1 MKRLVLITRRK
12 EALSCFDT
20 IKRSRSIELE
30 ILETPDWKKLISEN
44 GSMIYLDVG
53 SLSPR
58 ETRKAIR
65 ILESQDTLSYGIVD
79 PGGMIDDPGD
89 LFHGGA
95 SDYIGPGL
103 SGKRLPVSRIDQAL
117 NFYPYIDDKEEECGD
132 LSWENIRE
140 GEEYPF
146 YLLYAELDILPE
158 WKTKSGSSFI
168 TGLLNTFETHLNR
181 VLLPLGGQLWM
192 KSDYGG
198 LYLFPYSEGSTD
210 IITACMRLILNRVLI
225 SMEVFSYGTLLP
237 YHFSLD
243 TGTTVYRKKGNT
255 GTLISDAV
263 NFIFHLGQQHTQPG
277 QFILSSRAAEHIP
290 AGFAD
295 CFVSDGKYHDQQLL
309 RMKMPK

>member
-1 MKRLVLITRRK
+1 MKRLVLITRQQETLR
-12 EALSCFDT
+12 CFD
-20 IKRSRSIELE
+20 IVNRSRSFELE
-30 ILETPDWKKLISEN
+30 IRETPDWKKLIAEN
-44 GSMIYLDVG
+44 GSMVYLDIG
-53 SLSPR
+53 SMSPR
-58 ETRKAIR
+58 EARKAIR
-65 ILESQDTLSYGIVD
+65 ILESQDTLAYGIVD
-79 PGGMIDDPGD
+79 PKGMIEDPGD

-95 SDYIGPGL
+95 SDYIGPEL
-103 SGKRLPVSRIDQAL
+103 TGKRLSMSRINQAL
-117 NFYPYIDDKEEECGD
+117 SFYPYIEDEEEETED

-158 WKTKSGSSFI
+158 WKKKSGSSFI
-168 TGLLNTFETHLNR
+168 TGLLNTFENHLNR
-181 VLLPLGGQLWM
+181 IALPLGGQLWM
-192 KSDYGG
+192 KSNYGG

-210 IITACMRLILNRVLI
+210 IIPACMRMILNRVLI

-263 NFIFHLGQQHTQPG
+263 NFIFHLGQQYTQPG

-290 AGFAD
+290 AGLAD
-295 CFVSDGKYHDQQLL
+295 CFAPCGTYHDQHLL